1 MTWNRNNSEFA
12 AADTTVTPRS
22 ITTSNIGSSS
32 TSSTSTTTRHTE
44 PGVSCFAGK
53 NALDQEHDL
62 KVFAK
67 AYNDILGPMNM
78 QIAYYVTQLCH
89 QGMELEVI
97 LDALQQTAWARRP
110 SPQYFRAICARRQ
123 SQGILTMAALAAEQD
138 AWEARAKPWWQ
149 VDDNRDDL
157 PW

>member
-1 MTWNRNNSEFA
+1 MTWNRNNSE
-12 AADTTVTPRS
+12 DTTVTPRS
-22 ITTSNIGSSS
+22 ITTSNNGSSS
-32 TSSTSTTTRHTE
+32 TSSTSTTTTKTRSRAFPE
-44 PGVSCFAGK
+44 

-62 KVFAK
+62 RVFAK
-67 AYNDILGPMNM
+67 AYNDILGPMNS
-78 QIAYYVTQLCH
+78 QIAYFVTNLCQ

-123 SQGILTMAALAAEQD
+123 SQGILTMAALVAEQD

-149 VDDNRDDL
+149 PEERDEL